1 MRLSTT
7 PTPTELTAW
16 VHRGVALF
24 CLGALVPAGFMATD
38 QLQHLAPWWLVI
50 FGLGIV
56 GLTAAMTALSIA
68 RRSLVGA
75 ARAYLL
81 LVAAG
86 VVTWPWGWESSEAA
100 SGSPW
105 LWMCLGVASIWAA
118 LVIGTKWGF
127 IYAIVVGAAF
137 AGVRLTPSGQ
147 GIALVAAM
155 QDMLVLVINPSAVII
170 GISLLTDAIAQLNST
185 AVAFQQQRARAAVEE
200 ALVEE
205 RRRLDSIVHDEVMTT
220 LVNAAMVGPNRDTRV
235 TALAQ
240 HAINQLDLAGETGED
255 RVPVTVEHLGWLVK
269 DVVTSLVPDA
279 EVALDV
285 SEPELLVPPSVASA
299 VGQACREVAMNIAR
313 HAEAHHVTVLI
324 GDADAPGVRVV
335 VSDDGTGFDPGQ
347 VPGDRFGLQ
356 YSVLERMQ
364 SVGGA
369 ADVRSQPGHGTV
381 VELTWLV
388 PPEPASPA
396 RRPRFRF
403 RLPRL
408 RGGHYPVLPNLEP
421 GTLAG
426 LISLLVGLHF
436 VLGWTT
442 LDQVDAVWPVFVAQG
457 LAVAATWLALRRL
470 ARNPLPRASG
480 VAVLVLLSATTLL
493 VQSVLPMGRWP
504 GYATWYS
511 SVVMVLLIV
520 LLFRGRQ
527 VLAWIGLAA
536 FVAESLFWAFT
547 HGLGFGEVVRVSFG
561 PVSWMIV
568 AQLVGGWLIDIGNR
582 VHEVREGSYAANQ
595 AIAESYSKLVLRD
608 LWLRQL
614 RGQVGPLLEKLAD
627 PQAALTAADLE
638 ACVSLERRLRDGL
651 RAANLL
657 SDGTQD
663 IVEAARSRGVDV
675 TLVDSRGSALPE
687 VVQKALR
694 QSLTGLLNDRS
705 VTRVVA
711 RAAPEG
717 YDDVVTILTV
727 RANGRTQLVGLDEN
741 GTHNAR

>member
-1 MRLSTT
+1 MST
-7 PTPTELTAW
+7 PTPLELTAW

-24 CLGALVPAGFMATD
+24 CLGSLVPAGFMAAD
-38 QLQHLAPWWLVI
+38 QLGHLAVWWLVV
-50 FGLGIV
+50 FGLGIAL
-56 GLTAAMTALSIA
+56 LTVAMTALSVA
-68 RRSLVGA
+68 GRSVIGF
-75 ARAYLL
+75 ARAYLVVVL
-81 LVAAG
+81 AAVA
-86 VVTWPWGWESSEAA
+86 TWPLGWQSNEPAT
-100 SGSPW
+100 GSPW
-105 LWMCLGVASIWAA
+105 LWMCLGVASVWAA

-127 IYAIVVGAAF
+127 IYAIVTGAIF

-147 GIALVAAM
+147 AISLVSAM

-170 GISLLTDAIAQLNST
+170 GISLLTDSIRQLNAT
-185 AVAFQQQRARAAVEE
+185 AGAFQHQRARAAVEE

-220 LVNAAMVGPNRDTRV
+220 LVNAAMNGTRRDPRV
-235 TALAQ
+235 TELAR
-240 HAINQLDLAGETGED
+240 HAISQLDLAGETGED

-269 DVVTSLVPDA
+269 DVVTSLLPDA
-279 EVALDV
+279 EVKLEV
-285 SEPELLVPPSVASA
+285 SEPELLVPAAVASA
-299 VGQACREVAMNIAR
+299 VGQACREVAMNTAR
-313 HAEAHHVTVLI
+313 HADAHHVTVLI
-324 GDADAPGVRVV
+324 GDANAPGVRVV
-335 VSDDGTGFDPGQ
+335 VTDDGTGFDPDL

-356 YSVLERMQ
+356 FSVLERMQ
-364 SVGGA
+364 AVGGQ
-369 ADVRSQPGHGTV
+369 ADVRSKPGHGTT
-381 VELTWLV
+381 VELVWLV
-388 PPEPASPA
+388 PRRTAATPRPA
-396 RRPRFRF
+396 RRRREPGE
-403 RLPRL
+403 P
-408 RGGHYPVLPNLEP
+408 YPVLPTLEP

-442 LDQVDAVWPVFVAQG
+442 LDQVDPVWPVFVAQV

-470 ARNPLPRASG
+470 WRNPLPLASG
-480 VAVLVLLSATTLL
+480 IAVLVLLSGATLL
-493 VQSVLPMGRWP
+493 VQAVLPIGRWP

-520 LLFRGRQ
+520 LLFRGQQ
-527 VLAWIGLAA
+527 VVAWIGVAA
-536 FVAESLFWAFT
+536 FIAESLYWAFT

-568 AQLVGGWLIDIGNR
+568 AQLVSGWLVDIGDR
-582 VHEVREGSYAANQ
+582 VQRAKQSSYSANQ

-608 LWLRQL
+608 IWLRQL
-614 RGQVGPLLEKLAD
+614 RGQVGPLLETLANPD
-627 PQAALTAADLE
+627 APLSDADLE

-663 IVEAARSRGVDV
+663 IVEAARARGVDV

-694 QSLTGLLNDRS
+694 QSLASLLSDRT
-705 VTRVVA
+705 VKRVVA

-727 RANGRTQLVGLDEN
+727 RANGRTQMVGLDEN